1 MVETVRLDVKICYMD
16 DAVEKYENV
25 LLKTFDSN
33 IRIALSNGDNL
44 IVPFTN
50 LKYILTS
57 RRK

>member
-16 DAVEKYENV
+16 DAVVNYENV
-25 LLKTFDSN
+25 LLKMFDSN
-33 IRIALSNGDNL
+33 IRITLSNGDNL